1 MASQL
6 VQSMLD
12 NAVHI
17 GSRAKYWSPK
27 MRDSLYGVQN
37 GVHVFDL
44 SVTAKHLES
53 VKAALQD
60 LSSKG
65 KSILIVGTKMQA
77 REIVRE
83 IGESTGAFYVNSKW
97 VPGLLTN
104 FPTLKKRIAT
114 YNEYEKAILSG
125 GFEGLTKKENA
136 MRMKELEKLHKAYS
150 GIKEMKRTP
159 DAILVVDGHFESL
172 ALSEARKL
180 GIPTFALLGSTGDI
194 DMTTDYVPMNV
205 NSLKPLRFVLEFLS
219 PALKRVARETTAA
232 PSDRMG
238 QVTQRR
244 GDRSNDRR
252 PTGRLPRRETTE
264 ATAVAAEVAPTEAPA
279 AE

>member
-1 MASQL
+1 
-6 VQSMLD
+6 MLE

-44 SVTAKHLES
+44 NITAKRIEA
-53 VKAALQD
+53 VKAAMTE
-60 LSSKG
+60 LSQKG
-65 KSILIVGTKMQA
+65 KTILVVGTKMQA

-114 YNEYEKAILSG
+114 YNEYEKSILSG
-125 GFEGLTKKENA
+125 GFEGLTKKEGA
-136 MRMKELEKLHKAYS
+136 MRMKELEKLHKAYA
-150 GIKEMKRTP
+150 GIKDMKRTP
-159 DAILVVDGHFESL
+159 DAVLVLDGHFESL
-172 ALSEARKL
+172 ALTEARKL

-205 NSLKPLRFVLEFLS
+205 NSVRSLKFVMEHLA
-219 PALKRVARETTAA
+219 PALKRVARDPSAA
-232 PSDRMG
+232 PVKSDRVSK
-238 QVTQRR
+238 VTQRR
-244 GDRSNDRR
+244 SEKSA
-252 PTGRLPRRETTE
+252 PRKPKTE
-264 ATAVAAEVAPTEAPA
+264 AESAEVAAPEAPQA
-279 AE
+279 